1 MLGQCLALTMFLRDL
16 SALWLVE
23 IGMPFMYSVCVSTL
37 LYQLM
42 LCFSDCNT
50 ARRKWGRK
58 GGKDWGSLLQM
69 RMRGRIGHVIFLT
82 SPVWCNTYTKG
93 WVTCISVSTWW
104 VKDRQCLSSYEYFPL
119 LCVYMCTCRH
129 LWLLCQ
135 VRCTPLPLVSC
146 PSLRWPSRRQWSSSE
161 PVSATA
167 PRWPKNRYWPAKPSL
182 VLHLSWLRSWKQV
195 RIILFQVNTI
205 RVHTINM
212 FYDSSRRQ

>member
-23 IGMPFMYSVCVSTL
+23 IGMPFMYSVCVSAL

-93 WVTCISVSTWW
+93 WVTEIISVSTWW
-104 VKDRQCLSSYEYFPL
+104 VKDRQRFKFLWIFSSVVCIHVHMYVGISGS
-119 LCVYMCTCRH
+119 CVR
-129 LWLLCQ
+129 
-135 VRCTPLPLVSC
+135 SG
-146 PSLRWPSRRQWSSSE
+146 
-161 PVSATA
+161 
-167 PRWPKNRYWPAKPSL
+167 
-182 VLHLSWLRSWKQV
+182 VLHCHW
-195 RIILFQVNTI
+195 
-205 RVHTINM
+205 
-212 FYDSSRRQ
+212 